1 MKTVLEA
8 SWNALTEQLEKDFGK
23 VPDLQSVL
31 FLIGVNVLG
40 QGHRKYTKE
49 EKQDLMHIAI
59 CELMS
64 LAGYYELTGR
74 DEDGWPH
81 YNLLKTLPAINLLE
95 QEDMLKAYSIQY
107 FEEIEYFSMKEN
119 A

>member
-1 MKTVLEA
+1 MNTALES
-8 SWNALTEQLEKDFGK
+8 SWTALTAQLEKDFGK

-40 QGHRKYTKE
+40 QGHRKFTKE

-59 CELMS
+59 CELMA
-64 LAGYYELTGR
+64 LAGYYELSGR
-74 DEDGWPH
+74 DADGWPH
-81 YNLLKTLPAINLLE
+81 YTLLKTLPAIHLLE

-107 FEEIEYFSMKEN
+107 FEEIEYFSTNEN
-119 A
+119 G